1 MRTKTAKQNR
11 RSKIVEFLKITK
23 IVYNI
28 RLLTCKYVDL
38 FVYEH
43 AQSTIQIVRPKIKT
57 ANRLRAN
64 SNDATVT

>member
-38 FVYEH
+38 FVYER
-43 AQSTIQIVRPKIKT
+43 AQST
-57 ANRLRAN
+57 NRAAENQN
-64 SNDATVT
+64 SKQTPSKQQ